1 MHWVVVVVLGLFKK
15 VNDFFEHF
23 LHFDFTNR
31 NTAYFG
37 LLELCKPQPGE
48 TVVVSG
54 AAGAVGCLVGQIAK
68 IKGCK
73 VIGIA
78 GGIEKCNWLITEL
91 GFDQAVDYKNDKFD
105 ENLAAACPDGVDI
118 YFDNV
123 GGMISYQVM
132 KSMNQFGRISISGS
146 ISSYN
151 LDPSHVPKGNAFV
164 DLILHVLSCP
174 FT

>member
-1 MHWVVVVVLGLFKK
+1 MIFSNIFH
-15 VNDFFEHF
+15 HF
-23 LHFDFTNR
+23 NSTNR

-68 IKGCK
+68 INGCK
-73 VIGIA
+73 VVGIA
-78 GGIEKCNWLITEL
+78 GGREKCNWLINEL
-91 GFDQAVDYKNDKFD
+91 GFDQAVDYKDDKFD
-105 ENLAAACPDGVDI
+105 ENLATAIPDGVDI

-132 KSMNQFGRISISGS
+132 KRMNQFGRISISGS

-151 LDPSHVPKGNAFV
+151 LDPSQVPKGKAFLV
-164 DLILHVLSCP
+164 QLHMS
-174 FT
+174 

>member
-1 MHWVVVVVLGLFKK
+1 M
-15 VNDFFEHF
+15 FFYYF
-23 LHFDFTNR
+23 MFTNR

-48 TVVVSG
+48 TVVISG

-73 VIGIA
+73 VVGIA
-78 GGIEKCNWLITEL
+78 GGMEKCNWLTNEL
-91 GFDQAVDYKNDKFD
+91 GFDRAVDYKDDKFD
-105 ENLAAACPDGVDI
+105 EKLAAVTPDGVDI

-132 KSMNQFGRISISGS
+132 KRMNQFGRISISGS

-151 LDPSHVPKGNAFV
+151 LDPSQVPKGM
-164 DLILHVLSCP
+164 VL
-174 FT
+174 